1 VLPDGKFDEEALKE
15 MNVVAQAH
23 AEEDEAPK
31 EKKSKKKKRK
41 D

>member
-15 MNVVAQAH
+15 MNVVAQA
-23 AEEDEAPK
+23 EEDEAPK